1 MTKINLS
8 ANNRKATVE
17 FLEFLLD
24 TSRGLEADHVSKDI
38 IVPHMCGM
46 LMTANYVGLIDDEQY
61 HSLCLSLMID
71 VCNE

>member
-8 ANNRKATVE
+8 TNSRKATVE

-24 TSRGLEADHVSKDI
+24 TSKSLEADHVSKDI

-46 LMTANYVGLIDDEQY
+46 LMTAKYVGLIDDEQY
-61 HSLCLSLMID
+61 NSLLLSLMID

>member
-8 ANNRKATVE
+8 TNNRKATE
-17 FLEFLLD
+17 DFLEFLLD
-24 TSRGLEADHVSKDI
+24 TSHKLEADHVSKDI

-46 LMTANYVGLIDDEQY
+46 LMTANYTGLIDDEQY
-61 HSLCLSLMID
+61 NALLLSLMID